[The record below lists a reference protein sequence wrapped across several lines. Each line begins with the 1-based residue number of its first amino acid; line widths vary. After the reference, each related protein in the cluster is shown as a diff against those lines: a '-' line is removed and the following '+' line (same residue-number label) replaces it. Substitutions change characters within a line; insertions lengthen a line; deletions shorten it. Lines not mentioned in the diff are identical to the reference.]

1 MNNGLIPARY
11 AKALYDFAAENG
23 DDNKIFT
30 LAQALIDAFKAE
42 PGLCKVMSNPFVTA
56 ADKTKLLDTAAGPDA
71 KGDAVW
77 NRFIAL
83 LVENGRIDAVRD
95 IALAYTRLY
104 RERHNIRLV
113 TVTSAA
119 PLDAAEEQRLK
130 ALIQKHLGEATM
142 EYNKAIDPDLIGGFT
157 VSIDNEK
164 LDASIANELR
174 QMRQTLLNN

>member
-1 MNNGLIPARY
+1 AQ
-11 AKALYDFAAENG
+11 
-23 DDNKIFT
+23 T
-30 LAQALIDAFKAE
+30 LAEAFKAE
-42 PGLCKVMSNPFVTA
+42 PGLSKAMSNPFVSA
-56 ADKTKLLDTAAGPDA
+56 ADKTKLLETAAGPEA

-77 NRFIAL
+77 KRFVDL

-95 IALAYTRLY
+95 IALAYTKLY
-104 RERHNIRLV
+104 RRRHNIRLV

-142 EYNKAIDPDLIGGFT
+142 EYNKAVDPDLIGGFT

-164 LDASIANELR
+164 LDASIAAELK
-174 QMRQTLLNN
+174 QMRQTLLNKCHHHPIPQKIHFTPNLPTND